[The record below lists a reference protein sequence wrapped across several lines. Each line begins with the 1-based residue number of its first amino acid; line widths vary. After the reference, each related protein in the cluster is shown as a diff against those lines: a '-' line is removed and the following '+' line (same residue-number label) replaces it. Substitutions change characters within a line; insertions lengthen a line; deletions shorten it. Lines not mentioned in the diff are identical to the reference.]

1 MGLRMR
7 RLRILT
13 WHTHGSYLYYLSQ
26 APHDFYV
33 LSLPGRPPGYGG
45 RCGDHA
51 WGDNVFDQ
59 PVDTVQGRSFDCV
72 LFQDDAQFFD
82 DQHRYLSNAQRSL
95 PRIYVEH
102 DPPRA
107 HPTDTRHPVDDP
119 NVLLVQVTSFN
130 ALMWDAGRTPH
141 IVIEHGI
148 TDPGQRWRGE
158 LARGIT
164 VINHLAQRGRRLG
177 ADLFA
182 QVREQLPLD
191 LLGMGSEVLGG
202 LGERPLRQVPEVCAA
217 YRFFFHPVRY
227 TSLGLG
233 LLEAMMLG
241 MPVVALATTE
251 TPKLIEHGVSGV
263 VDTSLSGLVDGMREL
278 LRDYR
283 LATRLGEQ
291 ARRQAMQRHS
301 IARFVADWNR
311 ALSGIAC

>member
-1 MGLRMR
+1 MR

-33 LSLPGRPPGYGG
+33 LSKPGRPPGYGG
-45 RCGDHA
+45 RCGEHA

-59 PVDTVQGRSFDCV
+59 PLETVQAQSFDCL
-72 LFQDDAQFFD
+72 LFQDDAQFFH
-82 DQHRYLSNAQRSL
+82 DQHRYLSSAQRTL

-102 DPPRA
+102 DPPRE

-119 NVLLVQVTSFN
+119 GVLLVQVTSYN
-130 ALMWDAGRTPH
+130 ALMWDAGRTPQV
-141 IVIEHGI
+141 VIEHGVI
-148 TDPGQRWRGE
+148 DPGQRWRGE

-164 VINHLAQRGRRLG
+164 VINHLGQRGRRLG
-177 ADLFA
+177 ADLFGR
-182 QVREQLPLD
+182 VREQLPLD
-191 LLGMGSEVLGG
+191 LLGMGSEALGG
-202 LGERPLRQVPEVCAA
+202 LGELPLHRVPALCAS

-251 TPKLIEHGVSGV
+251 TPKVIVDGASGY
-263 VDTSLSGLVDGMREL
+263 VDSDPSRLVDCMREL
-278 LRDYR
+278 LKDYR
-283 LATRLGEQ
+283 LAARIGEQ
-291 ARRQAMQRHS
+291 ARQRTLERHS
-301 IARFVADWNR
+301 IVRFVADWNR
-311 ALSGIAC
+311 ALASVVA

>member
-1 MGLRMR
+1 MR

-33 LSLPGRPPGYGG
+33 LSKPGRPPGYGG

-59 PVDTVQGRSFDCV
+59 PLETVQAQSFDCL
-72 LFQDDAQFFD
+72 LFQDDGQFLH
-82 DQHRYLSNAQRSL
+82 DQHRYLSSAQRSL
-95 PRIYVEH
+95 PRVYVEH
-102 DPPRA
+102 DPPRG
-107 HPTDTRHPVDDP
+107 HPTDTRHPIDDP
-119 NVLLVQVTSFN
+119 GVLLVQVTSYN
-130 ALMWDAGRTPH
+130 ALMWDPGRTPQ
-141 IVIEHGI
+141 IVIEHGVI
-148 TDPGQRWRGE
+148 DSGPRWRGE
-158 LARGIT
+158 MARGIT

-177 ADLFA
+177 ADLFG

-191 LLGMGSEVLGG
+191 LLGMGSEALGG
-202 LGERPLRQVPEVCAA
+202 LGERPLHQVPGLCAS

-251 TPKLIEHGVSGV
+251 TPKTIVDGVSGFV
-263 VDTSLSGLVDGMREL
+263 DSDTSRLVDCMREL
-278 LRDYR
+278 LKDYR
-283 LATRLGEQ
+283 LAARIGEQ
-291 ARRQAMQRHS
+291 ARQRALERHS
-301 IARFVADWNR
+301 IARFVTDWNR
-311 ALSGIAC
+311 ALARVAA